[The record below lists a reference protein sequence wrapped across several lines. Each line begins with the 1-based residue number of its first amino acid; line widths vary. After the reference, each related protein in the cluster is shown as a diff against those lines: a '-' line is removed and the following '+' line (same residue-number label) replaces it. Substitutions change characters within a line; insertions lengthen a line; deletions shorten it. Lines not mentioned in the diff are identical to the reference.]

1 MSRVIIY
8 DDDKDILE
16 MTSTVLALEG
26 HKTLCRENCSKLS
39 EDITGFQPEVILMDN
54 WLPGT
59 RGVDAIKFI
68 KAQPAFAHI
77 PVIFFSA
84 NSNGE
89 ELAKEAG
96 ADWLLKKPFDMGDLL
111 STVKKAAQNAQTN

>member
-1 MSRVIIY
+1 MSRVIIF

-26 HKTLCRENCSKLS
+26 HETFCRENCNKLS
-39 EDITGFQPEVILMDN
+39 EDLTSFKPEVILMDN

-68 KAQPAFAHI
+68 KAQAAFAHI

-96 ADWLLKKPFDMGDLL
+96 ADWLLKKPFDMADLL
-111 STVKKAAQNAQTN
+111 GTVRKAAENTTNN